1 MSRRPEY
8 KPNDY
13 RYQEEIDK
21 SWDPKLEHGNDFWV
35 FNQKTGRVWG
45 GHANLVTTHTW
56 VQSGGEN
63 LTPRSASRPATAKVR
78 WFVGQSK

>member
-21 SWDPKLEHGNDFWV
+21 SWDPKLSRGDDFWV

-45 GHANLVTTHTW
+45 PCKFSHYTYLGAVGW
-56 VQSGGEN
+56 GN
-63 LTPRSASRPATAKVR
+63 LTPRSASRPATAKVK